1 MKVFNE
7 VTSIIA
13 VCGGF
18 IVQYLGGFD
27 LLLQSLIVL
36 IIVDWATGIMKAV
49 DKRQL
54 SADRGLRGIFKKMIM
69 LFLLA
74 MAVVMENVLGGS
86 LPVREMVLMF
96 LIGNEGISILENVI
110 HFIEVPEKLKDILL
124 SIRGND

>member
-7 VTSIIA
+7 VTSIIGI
-13 VCGGF
+13 CGGF

-27 LLLQSLIVL
+27 LLLQSLVVL

-49 DKRQL
+49 DRRQL

-96 LIGNEGISILENVI
+96 LIGNEGISILENVV

-124 SIRGND
+124 SIRGNE

>member
-36 IIVDWATGIMKAV
+36 IVVDWATGIMKAV

-54 SADRGLRGIFKKMIM
+54 SADRGLRGIFKKVIM

-124 SIRGND
+124 SIRGNE